1 MTAQNILINE
11 WWFVAVVAGVFAYLG
26 VRRGMT
32 VAQFMLIGIVA
43 GIFLADRL
51 ARFMEPWINIS
62 YQIILAVVRERATSP
77 DALVKTMFA
86 QPLLITKDWQRL
98 DLGSLIFVL
107 LVLMGYLIGRR
118 RSAKAKPHVLTTR
131 VLAAV
136 VGAINGYL
144 ITFFLLPRYLTASS
158 TVVTVPNVNIK
169 SLLQIQL
176 NLPILLL
183 VLVIITIGV
192 LGTRQGKSKGK

>member
-32 VAQFMLIGIVA
+32 VGQFMLIAIVA
-43 GIFLADRL
+43 GILLADRL
-51 ARFMEPWINIS
+51 AKFLEPWLNIS
-62 YQIILAVVRERATSP
+62 YQIALAVIRERATSP
-77 DALVKTMFA
+77 DALVKTMFS
-86 QPLLITKDWQRL
+86 QPQLITKDWQRL
-98 DLGSLIFVL
+98 DLGSLMFVL

-118 RSAKAKPHVLTTR
+118 RSVKAKAAALMTR
-131 VLAAV
+131 FLAAV

-144 ITFFLLPRYLTASS
+144 ITFFLLPRYLTASR

-169 SLLQIQL
+169 SLLQVQL
-176 NLPILLL
+176 SLPILLL

-192 LGTRQGKSKGK
+192 LGTRQHK

>member
-1 MTAQNILINE
+1 MTAQNVLINE
-11 WWFVAVVAGVFAYLG
+11 WGVVAVVAGVFAYLG

-32 VAQFMLIGIVA
+32 VGQFMLIAIVA
-43 GIFLADRL
+43 GILLADRL
-51 ARFMEPWINIS
+51 AKFMEPWINIS
-62 YQIILAVVRERATSP
+62 YQIMLAVVRENATSP
-77 DALVKTMFA
+77 DALVKTMFS

-107 LVLMGYLIGRR
+107 LVWIGYLIGRR
-118 RSAKAKPHVLTTR
+118 RSAKAKAAALMTR
-131 VLAAV
+131 FLAAV

-144 ITFFLLPRYLTASS
+144 IAFFLLPRYLTASR

-169 SLLQIQL
+169 SLLQVQL
-176 NLPILLL
+176 SLPILLL

-192 LGTRQGKSKGK
+192 LGTRQRK

>member
-32 VAQFMLIGIVA
+32 VGQFMLIAIVA
-43 GIFLADRL
+43 GILLADRL
-51 ARFMEPWINIS
+51 AKFIEPWLNIS
-62 YQIILAVVRERATSP
+62 YQIALAVIRERATSP
-77 DALVKTMFA
+77 DALVKTMFS
-86 QPLLITKDWQRL
+86 QPQLITKDWQRL
-98 DLGSLIFVL
+98 DLGSLMFVL

-118 RSAKAKPHVLTTR
+118 RSVKAKAAALMTR
-131 VLAAV
+131 FLAAV

-144 ITFFLLPRYLTASS
+144 ITFFLLPRYLTASR

-169 SLLQIQL
+169 SLLQVQL
-176 NLPILLL
+176 SLPILLL

-192 LGTRQGKSKGK
+192 LGTRQHK

>member
-32 VAQFMLIGIVA
+32 VGQFMLISIVVGIL
-43 GIFLADRL
+43 LADRL
-51 ARFMEPWINIS
+51 AKFLEPWINIS
-62 YQIILAVVRERATSP
+62 YQIMLAVIREHATSP
-77 DALVKTMFA
+77 DALVKTMFS
-86 QPLLITKDWQRL
+86 QPLLITKNWQRL

-107 LVLMGYLIGRR
+107 LVWIGYLIGRR
-118 RSAKAKPHVLTTR
+118 RSAKAKAAALMTQF
-131 VLAAV
+131 LAAV

-144 ITFFLLPRYLTASS
+144 IAFFLLPRYLTASR

-169 SLLQIQL
+169 SLLQVQL
-176 NLPILLL
+176 SLPILLL

-192 LGTRQGKSKGK
+192 LGTRQRK

>member
-1 MTAQNILINE
+1 MTAQNVLINE
-11 WWFVAVVAGVFAYLG
+11 WGVVAVVAGVFAYLG

-32 VAQFMLIGIVA
+32 VGQFMLIAIVA
-43 GIFLADRL
+43 GILLADRL
-51 ARFMEPWINIS
+51 AKFLVPWINVS
-62 YQIILAVVRERATSP
+62 YQIALAVVREHATSP
-77 DALVKTMFA
+77 DALVKTMFS

-98 DLGSLIFVL
+98 DLGSLMFVL

-118 RSAKAKPHVLTTR
+118 RSAKVKGAALMTQF
-131 VLAAV
+131 LAAV

-144 ITFFLLPRYLTASS
+144 IAFFLLPRYLTASR

-169 SLLQIQL
+169 SLLQVQL
-176 NLPILLL
+176 SLPILLL

-192 LGTRQGKSKGK
+192 LGTRQRK

>member
-1 MTAQNILINE
+1 MTAQNVLINE

-32 VAQFMLIGIVA
+32 VGQFMLIGIVA
-43 GIFLADRL
+43 GILLADRL
-51 ARFMEPWINIS
+51 AKFMEPWINIS
-62 YQIILAVVRERATSP
+62 YQIILAVVREHATSP

-98 DLGSLIFVL
+98 DLGSLVFVW
-107 LVLMGYLIGRR
+107 LVLVGYLIGRR
-118 RSAKAKPHVLTTR
+118 RSAKTKTTALTTR
-131 VLAAV
+131 ILAAV

-144 ITFFLLPRYLTASS
+144 ITFFLLPRYLTASR

-169 SLLQIQL
+169 SLLQVQL

>member
-32 VAQFMLIGIVA
+32 VGQFMLISVVVGIL
-43 GIFLADRL
+43 LADRL
-51 ARFMEPWINIS
+51 AKFLEPWINIS
-62 YQIILAVVRERATSP
+62 YQIALAVVRERATSP
-77 DALVKTMFA
+77 DALVKTMFS
-86 QPLLITKDWQRL
+86 QPLLITQDWQRL

-107 LVLMGYLIGRR
+107 LVLVGYLIGRR
-118 RSAKAKPHVLTTR
+118 RSVKAKTAALMNR
-131 VLAAV
+131 FLAAV
-136 VGAINGYL
+136 VGAVNGYL

-169 SLLQIQL
+169 SLLQVQL
-176 NLPILLL
+176 SLPILLL

-192 LGTRQGKSKGK
+192 LGTRQRK